1 MEGDTR
7 LVIDAIRQASRFLQR
22 DFLEL
27 ENLQQSEKDT
37 VAFCRK
43 ACSKSL
49 QVMCESLGKYYKKI
63 IYDNKAAENLDFED
77 KAILIET
84 MDGFENFTRAVPF
97 FATMI
102 TVLVKKGD
110 AVIPESSVINFPA
123 LGEVFYAEK
132 GRGVYLERN
141 SANVS
146 GAFRVRVSGNSDME
160 NILLALSRE
169 CFDVGEK
176 FSSNIR
182 LFDSYLYSLSL
193 VLRGKADLMFCMP
206 REISRS
212 GIELFVSEAAG
223 AVCIKGNMLMV
234 SNFKLHEKIK
244 AAL

>member
-7 LVIDAIRQASRFLQR
+7 LIIDAVRQASRFLQR
-22 DFLEL
+22 DFFEL

-37 VAFCRK
+37 ISFCKK

-49 QVMCESLGKYYKKI
+49 QVMCESLSKYYKKI
-63 IYDNKAAENLDFED
+63 IYENQAAENLDFED
-77 KAILIET
+77 KVILIET
-84 MDGFENFTRAVPF
+84 MDGFENFTRSIPF

-102 TVLVKKGD
+102 TLLVKKGD
-110 AVIPESSVINFPA
+110 SIIAESSVINFPA

-132 GRGVYLERN
+132 GRGVYLERH

-146 GAFRVRVSGNSDME
+146 GAFRVRVSGNNDME
-160 NILLALSRE
+160 NILLASSRE
-169 CFDVGEK
+169 YFDLGEK
-176 FSSNIR
+176 ISSNIR

-193 VLRGKADLMFCMP
+193 VLRGKADLMFCAP
-206 REISRS
+206 REISKS
-212 GIELFVSEAAG
+212 GVELFALEAAG
-223 AVCIKGNMLMV
+223 ASCIKNDMLAV